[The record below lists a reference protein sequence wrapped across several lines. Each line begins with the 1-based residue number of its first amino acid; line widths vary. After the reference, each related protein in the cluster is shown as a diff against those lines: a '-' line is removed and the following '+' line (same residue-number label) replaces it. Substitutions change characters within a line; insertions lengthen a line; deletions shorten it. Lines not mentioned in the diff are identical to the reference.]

1 MDRLSVRGGAGRSST
16 ATAGARLSPVPGAGN
31 GVSFPTVLEEPTG
44 YAGDEGGR
52 GHHRFVENGFSS
64 SHHHHQHHHHHGDL
78 GGEKSHQQSRAQHWR
93 RPLMCGD
100 LSEHGRNNRSSRSFD
115 SGMSYLVPE
124 SASPSPPP
132 PPQISSHGDHNLFH
146 GIPEPMG
153 SPLLSGGGNAGGGGG
168 RYSNFLTTPSANSP
182 STTSPITPPM
192 RSPHRLYS
200 TTILQRSF
208 STTCPQP
215 PPPPLSPTFK
225 SRSFVSRRLSD
236 NVTPSTFTSALCHDP
251 YSPMLRTL
259 SPTISRSSTVSASK
273 SPSPCFSSRSSP
285 IQQRKRNNSS
295 PHNSSASSAPR
306 PGSGGSRGILAASSS
321 LHSNDSEDGGSSPQ
335 NALSPT
341 AMIGSSASPSTPT
354 PTTSSTSS
362 CSYLR
367 GGTTGRRMLPETPK
381 MSSLEFPVSPSS
393 SSSAT
398 LTAPKQL
405 HSSATHFGPPI
416 SERNLAWQ
424 SLPSRDSL
432 DSGVYSRST
441 TSDSNNGGGSSS
453 RGAMTSPSNG
463 RDPSP
468 PSFMRQQFRRIGAR
482 LPDPPVTAITTSAS
496 AAAATQIP
504 SLIGS
509 SALERRKSAPPNK
522 SSDLFATAASSEDGV
537 NRVSERGSN
546 VAAAVPGTS
555 SPHRAFSR
563 HYYHYSC
570 YAADAGKGSS
580 TAHLRD
586 AGFSPIGARGH
597 RVHFNTFMDGAGA
610 GAKETEEPKVIPGRE
625 GSGDGGG
632 AGSSPLLSPSS
643 LKARLQIAQGNS
655 VFAETPAHCDYDD
668 VGEPEIDDG
677 IVETHE
683 LSAMMGAAVTMTT
696 EELFYTNTEE
706 DEELLADVDDDDD
719 AFFVKDDDGYS
730 LANPLAPSPP
740 PEALKNS
747 SNREIAQVV
756 NRRIRAM
763 LTQDYSS
770 ADVAPEEELP
780 SHSQP
785 IIAAAAL
792 DVPKLRDLKSHS
804 FPPPWSRLTEEDE
817 EEGVE
822 DADATA
828 AYGNGPEQ
836 RQPFGP
842 LVIADPFF
850 MGSDAAAA
858 RLADTCPSPGG
869 ESPQAEERRRRWLL
883 HNHAVSCSDRR
894 GVNGDGVAGNK
905 EEEGEKE
912 SFDAA
917 IVEAHQG

>member
-1 MDRLSVRGGAGRSST
+1 MDRLGVRGSASRSST
-16 ATAGARLSPVPGAGN
+16 ASAAGARLSPVPGAAN

-52 GHHRFVENGFSS
+52 GHHHFVENGFPS
-64 SHHHHQHHHHHGDL
+64 SHHNGHFGDA
-78 GGEKSHQQSRAQHWR
+78 KSQQQMRAQHWR

-100 LSEHGRNNRSSRSFD
+100 NLSSEHTGRNNRSSRSFD

-132 PPQISSHGDHNLFH
+132 PHQIPSHHGDHHNLFH

-153 SPLLSGGGNAGGGGG
+153 SPLLSGGGGNGNGGVG
-168 RYSNFLTTPSANSP
+168 RYSNFLTTPP
-182 STTSPITPPM
+182 TSTTSPMTPPM

-200 TTILQRSF
+200 TTMCLQRSF

-215 PPPPLSPTFK
+215 PPQPLSPTFK

-236 NVTPSTFTSALCHDP
+236 HVTPSAFTSSLSQDP

-259 SPTISRSSTVSASK
+259 SPTISRSSTISASK

-285 IQQRKRNNSS
+285 IQQRRRNNSS
-295 PHNSSASSAPR
+295 PHNSSASASGR
-306 PGSGGSRGILAASSS
+306 PGSGGGRGILAASGS
-321 LHSNDSEDGGSSPQ
+321 LHSNDSEDGGCSSPQ
-335 NALSPT
+335 NAASPT
-341 AMIGSSASPSTPT
+341 AIGSSASPSTPT
-354 PTTSSTSS
+354 PTTSSSS
-362 CSYLR
+362 SSYLR
-367 GGTTGRRMLPETPK
+367 GSGSGTGRRMLPETPK

-393 SSSAT
+393 SSFSVTA
-398 LTAPKQL
+398 TAPKQL
-405 HSSATHFGPPI
+405 PSFGPPPT

-424 SLPSRDSL
+424 SLPSHDSL

-441 TSDSNNGGGSSS
+441 TSDSNNGGGGGGSS
-453 RGAMTSPSNG
+453 RGAMTSPLSNG

-482 LPDPPVTAITTSAS
+482 LPDLPDP
-496 AAAATQIP
+496 AAAVAATQIP
-504 SLIGS
+504 LRIGS
-509 SALERRKSAPPNK
+509 PALERRKSAPPNK
-522 SSDLFATAASSEDGV
+522 SSDLFAVNGV
-537 NRVSERGSN
+537 NGVSERGSN
-546 VAAAVPGTS
+546 VNVTS

-570 YAADAGKGSS
+570 YAAEAAGKASS
-580 TAHLRD
+580 AAHLRD
-586 AGFSPIGARGH
+586 AGFSPTGARGH
-597 RVHFNTFMDGAGA
+597 RVHFNTFMDGAA
-610 GAKETEEPKVIPGRE
+610 GAEETEEAQVFPGR
-625 GSGDGGG
+625 GGGGGG
-632 AGSSPLLSPSS
+632 ANSSPLLSPSS
-643 LKARLQIAQGNS
+643 LQIAQSNS
-655 VFAETPAHCDYDD
+655 VPAETPAYCDYAD
-668 VGEPEIDDG
+668 VGEPEIDDDG

-683 LSAMMGAAVTMTT
+683 VSTLIGAAVTTTT

-719 AFFVKDDDGYS
+719 AFFVNDGGGYS
-730 LANPLAPSPP
+730 VLANGPLSPSSPP

-770 ADVAPEEELP
+770 AAADDDAAALEELP
-780 SHSQP
+780 SRP
-785 IIAAAAL
+785 TL

-804 FPPPWSRLTEEDE
+804 FPPPWSRLTEEE
-817 EEGVE
+817 E
-822 DADATA
+822 DADAYVEA
-828 AYGNGPEQ
+828 PEQ
-836 RQPFGP
+836 RPVGLIGP
-842 LVIADPFF
+842 LVIADPLFF

-858 RLADTCPSPGG
+858 RLADMCPSSGG

-883 HNHAVSCSDRR
+883 HNHAVSCSE
-894 GVNGDGVAGNK
+894 GVARNK
-905 EEEGEKE
+905 EECEKDP
-912 SFDAA
+912 FDAA
-917 IVEAHQG
+917 IAGAHQG

>member
-16 ATAGARLSPVPGAGN
+16 GITAGARLSPVPGAGN

-44 YAGDEGGR
+44 YEGDHR

-64 SHHHHQHHHHHGDL
+64 SHNHHHHHGDF
-78 GGEKSHQQSRAQHWR
+78 GGEKSQQQLRAQHWR
-93 RPLMCGD
+93 RPLMCGGGD
-100 LSEHGRNNRSSRSFD
+100 LTSEHGRSNRSSRSFD

-132 PPQISSHGDHNLFH
+132 PPHISSHGDHSLFH

-153 SPLLSGGGNAGGGGG
+153 SPLLSGGG
-168 RYSNFLTTPSANSP
+168 RYSSNFLTTPSAHAHSP
-182 STTSPITPPM
+182 STTSPMTPPM

-215 PPPPLSPTFK
+215 QAQPPPLSPTFK

-236 NVTPSTFTSALCHDP
+236 NVTPSAFTSSLSQDP

-273 SPSPCFSSRSSP
+273 SPSPCLSSRSSP
-285 IQQRKRNNSS
+285 ILQRKRNNSS
-295 PHNSSASSAPR
+295 PHNSSASSAR
-306 PGSGGSRGILAASSS
+306 PGSGGRGILAASSS
-321 LHSNDSEDGGSSPQ
+321 LHSNDSEDGGSPQ

-341 AMIGSSASPSTPT
+341 VPSASPSTPT
-354 PTTSSTSS
+354 PTTSSSS

-367 GGTTGRRMLPETPK
+367 GGGTTGGGRRMLPETPK

-393 SSSAT
+393 STMAAQKPS
-398 LTAPKQL
+398 
-405 HSSATHFGPPI
+405 THFGPPT

-424 SLPSRDSL
+424 SLPSHDSL

-441 TSDSNNGGGSSS
+441 TSDSNNGGGGGSSSS

-463 RDPSP
+463 MRDPSP

-482 LPDPPVTAITTSAS
+482 LPDPPTLAAS
-496 AAAATQIP
+496 AAATQIP
-504 SLIGS
+504 LGIGP

-522 SSDLFATAASSEDGV
+522 SSELLAAAATEGGV
-537 NRVSERGSN
+537 NGVSERGKS
-546 VAAAVPGTS
+546 VTAATAVPVTS

-570 YAADAGKGSS
+570 YAAEVGKGNS
-580 TAHLRD
+580 TPHLRD
-586 AGFSPIGARGH
+586 AGFSPTGARGH
-597 RVHFNTFMDGAGA
+597 RVHFNTFMDN
-610 GAKETEEPKVIPGRE
+610 AKETEEAQVIQGRE
-625 GSGDGGG
+625 EGDG
-632 AGSSPLLSPSS
+632 ANSSPMLSPST
-643 LKARLQIAQGNS
+643 LQIAEGNS
-655 VFAETPAHCDYDD
+655 VPAETSPHCDYAD
-668 VGEPEIDDG
+668 VIGEPEIDGD
-677 IVETHE
+677 IVEETHE
-683 LSAMMGAAVTMTT
+683 LSALIGTAAVTTTTTT

-719 AFFVKDDDGYS
+719 AFFVKDDGFS
-730 LANPLAPSPP
+730 LVNNPVLAPDSPP
-740 PEALKNS
+740 PEALRHS

-770 ADVAPEEELP
+770 ADTAVTDVAPEEMP
-780 SHSQP
+780 SPPQP
-785 IIAAAAL
+785 IVVAAL

-804 FPPPWSRLTEEDE
+804 FPPPWSRLTEEEEDE
-817 EEGVE
+817 GE
-822 DADATA
+822 DHADAAVVA
-828 AYGNGPEQ
+828 AYGVAPE
-836 RQPFGP
+836 QPFGP
-842 LVIADPFF
+842 LVIADPFY
-850 MGSDAAAA
+850 MGNDSAAA
-858 RLADTCPSPGG
+858 RLAETC

-883 HNHAVSCSDRR
+883 HNHAISCSG
-894 GVNGDGVAGNK
+894 GVNGDGVARNK
-905 EEEGEKE
+905 EGGGEKDA
-912 SFDAA
+912 FDAA
-917 IVEAHQG
+917 IAGAHQG